1 MPTALVTGASSGIGR
16 ELARLAARDRLD
28 VVLVARRRE
37 RLAEL
42 AGELT
47 TRFGVTAEIV
57 VADLAEPGTAERVFQ
72 IARSRS
78 GGIDFL
84 VNNAGIGVHGLFA
97 ETPLDRELEMLRINV
112 LALTELTKY
121 CVSGMIERRGGHILN
136 VASTA
141 AFQPGPLMAVY
152 YATKAYVLSFTE
164 ALAEELSGTG
174 VTATALCP
182 GPTRT
187 EFQEKAGF
195 GDVPLLRGPLVW
207 DAASVAR
214 VGWDGAKRGKRVV
227 VPGFANR
234 VLALGARLSPRRL
247 STKIARRLQ
256 ENRKLEGTP

>member
-37 RLAEL
+37 RLEEL
-42 AGELT
+42 AGDLT
-47 TRFGVTAEIV
+47 TRYGVTAEIV
-57 VADLAEPGTAERVFQ
+57 VADLADPDAAQRVFQ
-72 IARSRS
+72 AARARS
-78 GGIDFL
+78 GGVDFL
-84 VNNAGIGVHGLFA
+84 VNNAGTGVHGLFA
-97 ETPLDRELEMLRINV
+97 ETPIDRELEMLRVNV

-121 CVSGMIERRGGHILN
+121 CVTGMVERRRGRILN

-214 VGWDGAKRGKRVV
+214 VGWEGAKKGKRVV

-256 ENRKLEGTP
+256 ENRKLET

>member
-1 MPTALVTGASSGIGR
+1 MPTALVTGASSGIGL
-16 ELARLAARDRLD
+16 ELARLAAGDRLD
-28 VVLVARRRE
+28 VVLVARRQE
-37 RLAEL
+37 RLTEL
-42 AGELT
+42 ARELT
-47 TRFGVTAEIV
+47 KRYGVTAEIV
-57 VADLAEPGTAERVFQ
+57 AADLAEPGTAERVFQ
-72 IARSRS
+72 AARVRS
-78 GGIDFL
+78 GGVDFL

-97 ETPLDRELEMLRINV
+97 ETPLDRELEMLRINIV
-112 LALTELTKY
+112 ALTELTKY
-121 CVSGMIERRGGHILN
+121 CVTGMIERRRGRILN

-182 GPTRT
+182 GPTLT
-187 EFQEKAGF
+187 EFQAKAGF

-214 VGWDGAKRGKRVV
+214 VGWNGAKRGKRVV

-247 STKIARRLQ
+247 TTKIARRLQ
-256 ENRKLEGTP
+256 ENRKLEGTT